1 MKTIYEGHSTKDQCI
16 RVLMERWHGATL
28 LDIATDVAAA
38 IYQDDEDVDEDLEAL
53 VCPPPDAKGLVP
65 ESLLDPDT
73 LLAAVRLIER
83 KAIEQADEDRQ
94 LAAAGVRCC
103 LRAGD
108 IRQVADALVVNM
120 QRADA
125 DRD

>member
-1 MKTIYEGHSTKDQCI
+1 MKTIYEGHRTQDKCI
-16 RVLMERWHGATL
+16 RMLMERWHGATL
-28 LDIATDVAAA
+28 LDIATDVAGA
-38 IYQDDEDVDEDLEAL
+38 IYQDSEDIDEDLEAL
-53 VCPPPDAKGLVP
+53 VCPPPEDKGLVP
-65 ESLLDPDT
+65 EKLMDPDT

-83 KAIEQADEDRQ
+83 QALAQADEDRQ

-108 IRQVADALVVNM
+108 IHQVADALVVNM

-125 DRD
+125 ERD